1 MTIKRGK
8 QLRCPTWA
16 VESPKS
22 GRALFSC
29 KPKRLKAAILMES
42 QDHHLHPLMMSKVN
56 KKSQLVQIFR
66 TSLNRLITSS
76 QALYP
81 LTSNL

>member
-1 MTIKRGK
+1 
-8 QLRCPTWA
+8 
-16 VESPKS
+16 
-22 GRALFSC
+22 
-29 KPKRLKAAILMES
+29 MES

-56 KKSQLVQIFR
+56 KKSQLVQTFR